1 MKKKFALV
9 LSLVLM
15 IMMICQI
22 PILASNISLLNNNTS
37 STSTS
42 FSISSDGEACVFID
56 YMGYKGVTTDATIN
70 ITIEKR
76 NLLFFWND
84 VVTETITCN
93 NYHYSNEL
101 YYQLEDSGTYRCTVE
116 YVISGTGGADDVIT
130 FEDTA
135 SY

>member
-1 MKKKFALV
+1 MKRKISLV
-9 LSLVLM
+9 LSLVII
-15 IMMICQI
+15 IMAICQAS
-22 PILASNISLLNNNTS
+22 ILASDISLLNNNTS
-37 STSTS
+37 STSTG
-42 FSISSDGEACVFID
+42 FSISSTGKATIVID
-56 YMGYKGVTTDATIN
+56 YMGYPEVTTGATIN

-84 VVTETITCN
+84 VITDTITVQG
-93 NYHYSNEL
+93 YRYDDEL

-116 YVISGTGGADDVIT
+116 YIISGTGGADDVIT